1 MKSSTTVLR
10 AELEAA
16 LSHRIPGALTP
27 RIRQAP
33 ELFPTGIESIDN
45 ILSGGVPRGGVTEI
59 SGSASTGRTAL
70 ALSILAQA
78 TQRGAACS
86 WVDVHDA
93 LDPVSAADSGV
104 LLERMLWLRCGG
116 RESVPFEDHHQ
127 VKAVPQQNTYPVS
140 GHTQGQHPRTEVR
153 DFDRA
158 VSELFRS
165 EAQPPGKLVAPG
177 AINRQLFTP
186 RCAEPQTHRRKEQVA
201 ADRLTPIRSE
211 GILHRNKAVSI
222 PVNNRVLRPATANR
236 FAKPWP
242 RLEQAIR
249 ATDLQLQAG
258 GFSAIVLDMSEVKA
272 SDAMRIPTATWYR
285 FRLAAEQSQTAV
297 LLLTQT
303 PCARSCASMVLC
315 CERAQEEEQ
324 WSANAGTALFEGIGY
339 KLILERKRGEDIV
352 DPFRK
357 KHVHHAQATWNTR
370 AQRVR

>member
-1 MKSSTTVLR
+1 MKSSATALR

-33 ELFPTGIESIDN
+33 ELFATGIESIDN
-45 ILSGGVPRGGVTEI
+45 ILSGGIPRGGVTEI
-59 SGSASTGRTAL
+59 SGSASTGRTTL

-116 RESVPFEDHHQ
+116 RESVPLEDHLQ
-127 VKAVPQQNTYPVS
+127 VKTIQQQNTYPLH

-153 DFDRA
+153 GFDRA

-165 EAQPPGKLVAPG
+165 EVQSGKSVGMQG

-186 RCAEPQTHRRKEQVA
+186 RCSEPLPHRRKEQLA
-201 ADRLTPIRSE
+201 KGTLTPRRSE
-211 GILHRNKAVSI
+211 AVLHPRRAVSI
-222 PVNNRVLRPATANR
+222 PVTNSVSPAAASR
-236 FAKPWP
+236 FTKPWP

-249 ATDLQLQAG
+249 ATDLLLQTG
-258 GFSAIVLDMSEVKA
+258 GFGAIVVDMSEVKA
-272 SDAMRIPTATWYR
+272 RDAMRIPTATWYR

-303 PCARSCASMVLC
+303 PCARICASMVLC
-315 CERAQEEEQ
+315 CERAKEAEQ
-324 WSANAGTALFEGIGY
+324 WSANAGTALFEGIAY
-339 KLILERKRGEDIV
+339 KLILERKRGEDIL

-357 KHVHHAQATWNTR
+357 KHVHRAHAGWSTR